1 MELLGMVTSQFA
13 GPKFLESEKGHVNWV
28 NFITTS
34 RRSPE
39 AWKSW
44 LIKGIIPKWPNY
56 SG

>member
-1 MELLGMVTSQFA
+1 MELLGMVTSQSA
-13 GPKFLESEKGHVNWV
+13 DPNFLESSEKGHVNWV

-44 LIKGIIPKWPNY
+44 FL
-56 SG
+56 